1 MDLPQRQLFTNKQ
14 LISLVIPIF
23 MEQMLGILVGMV
35 DGIMVSSVGQAAI
48 SGVSLVGN
56 VSTVLLNLATSL
68 AAGGAIVASQF
79 LGAGKK
85 RDAQRAMGHLLTMT
99 VGAGIIVMALCLAF
113 NRPLLMLFF
122 GHVEKDVM
130 DTSVTYFSWLSISYP
145 FLTMITAGGAILR
158 VKRNTKVSFYVS
170 IIRNVVNIIGN
181 AIFIYGF
188 KMGAEGAAIATAISR
203 VVGAA
208 TILMVVFSPK
218 QELRPGRKDIFHID
232 LKLMSRVTRV
242 GLPTGIENSLFQ
254 LGRLLT
260 LSMISGFGTFQI
272 AANTTAGTLTNI
284 VVTITT
290 SIRTALLT
298 IIGQCVGARDEK
310 QIRENFRKGLI
321 FGYITHGVGA
331 ILMVAFRYQA
341 LGLYDSLEPQ
351 TIELAAKLMCLHLVP
366 AIFLY
371 PLSFQ
376 IGSCLRAGNDSAF
389 VMWVSI
395 LSMAVFRLTLA
406 WLLCVKL
413 QWGASGVYTA
423 MVVDWVCRSICFV
436 WRWYSGAW
444 KKKCGLAAPKKEVI
458 S

>member
-1 MDLPQRQLFTNKQ
+1 MELPRQQLFTNKQ

-23 MEQMLGILVGMV
+23 MEQMLGILVGLV
-35 DGIMVSSVGQAAI
+35 DGLMVSSVGEAAI

-68 AAGGAIVASQF
+68 AAGGAIVASQY

-85 RDAQRAMGHLLTMT
+85 REAQRAMGHLLTMT
-99 VGAGIIVMALCLAF
+99 VGAGCIVMVLCLLF
-113 NRPLLMLFF
+113 NRTLLTLFF

-130 DTSVTYFSWLSISYP
+130 DTSVTYFAWLSISYP
-145 FLTMITAGGAILR
+145 FLTMITAGAAILR

-181 AIFIYGF
+181 AIFIYVF
-188 KMGAEGAAIATAISR
+188 EMGAEGAAIATAISR

-208 TILMVVFSPK
+208 TIMLVVFGKK
-218 QELRPGRKDIFHID
+218 QEMRPTWSDIFRID
-232 LKLMSRVTRV
+232 LKLMGRVTRV
-242 GLPTGIENSLFQ
+242 GLPTGIENSMFQ

-272 AANTTAGTLTNI
+272 AANTTAGALTNI
-284 VVTITT
+284 IVTISTAV
-290 SIRTALLT
+290 RTALLT
-298 IIGQCVGARDEK
+298 VIGQCVGARDITQIK
-310 QIRENFRKGLI
+310 QNYNKGLV
-321 FGYITHGVGA
+321 FGYITHGIGA
-331 ILMVAFRYQA
+331 ILFVVFRYPL
-341 LGLYDSLEPQ
+341 LGLYDSLEPN
-351 TIELAAKLMCLHLVP
+351 TVTLAAQLMCMHLVP

-371 PLSFQ
+371 PVAFQ
-376 IGSCLRAGNDSAF
+376 IPSCLRAANDSAY

-395 LSMAVFRLTLA
+395 VSMAVFRLTLA

-413 QWGASGVYTA
+413 GWGAPGVYAA
-423 MVVDWVCRSICFV
+423 MVVDWVCRSICYA

-444 KKKCGLAAPKKEVI
+444 KKKCGL
-458 S
+458 

>member
-1 MDLPQRQLFTNKQ
+1 MELPRQRLFSNKQ
-14 LISLVIPIF
+14 LLALVIPIF
-23 MEQMLGILVGMV
+23 MEQMLGILVGLV
-35 DGIMVSSVGQAAI
+35 DGLMVSSVGEAAI

-85 RDAQRAMGHLLTMT
+85 RDCQRAMGHLLTMT
-99 VGAGIIVMALCLAF
+99 VGAGVIVMVLCLIF
-113 NRPLLMLFF
+113 NRPLLTLFF
-122 GHVEKDVM
+122 GHVDKEVM
-130 DTSVTYFSWLSISYP
+130 DTSVTYFAWLALSYP

-181 AIFIYGF
+181 AILIYGCN
-188 KMGAEGAAIATAISR
+188 MGAEGAAIATAISR

-208 TILMVVFSPK
+208 TILMVVFGKK
-218 QELRPGRKDIFHID
+218 QEMRPTWEDIFRVD
-232 LKLMSRVTRV
+232 FKLMRRVTRV
-242 GLPTGIENSLFQ
+242 GLPTGIENSMFQ

-272 AANTTAGTLTNI
+272 AANSTAGALTNI

-298 IIGQCVGARDEK
+298 VIGQCVGARDEQ
-310 QIRENFRKGLI
+310 QIKENYTKGLI
-321 FGYITHGVGA
+321 FGYVTHGIGA

-341 LGLYDSLEPQ
+341 LGLYDNLEPE
-351 TIELAAKLMCLHLVP
+351 TVKLAAELMCIHLVP
-366 AIFLY
+366 AVALY
-371 PLSFQ
+371 PLAFQ
-376 IGSCLRAGNDSAF
+376 IGSCLRAGNDSGF

-395 LSMAVFRLTLA
+395 ISMAVFRLTLA
-406 WLLCVKL
+406 QILCVQLK
-413 QWGASGVYTA
+413 WGATGVYMA
-423 MVVDWVCRSICFV
+423 MVVDWVCRSICYV
-436 WRWYSGAW
+436 WRWHGGYW
-444 KKKCGLAAPKKEVI
+444 KKKCGLA
-458 S
+458 

>member
-1 MDLPQRQLFTNKQ
+1 MEPRQRQLFTNKQ

-35 DGIMVSSVGQAAI
+35 DGIMVSTAGQAAI

-68 AAGGAIVASQF
+68 AAGGAIVASQY

-85 RDAQRAMGHLLTMT
+85 RDCQRAMGHLLTMT
-99 VGAGIIVMALCLAF
+99 VGAGIIVMVFCLIF
-113 NRPLLMLFF
+113 NRPLLTLFF

-130 DTSVTYFSWLSISYP
+130 DASVSYFSWLSISYP
-145 FLTMITAGGAILR
+145 FLTMISAGGAILR

-181 AIFIYGF
+181 ATFIYGF
-188 KMGAEGAAIATAISR
+188 NMGAEGAAIATAISR

-208 TILMVVFSPK
+208 TIMMVVFSPK
-218 QELRPGRKDIFHID
+218 QEMRPTWNDIFHID

-242 GLPTGIENSLFQ
+242 GLPTGVESSLFQ

-272 AANTTAGTLTNI
+272 AANTTAGSLTNI

-298 IIGQCVGARDEK
+298 VIGQCVGARDEK
-310 QIRENFRKGLI
+310 QIQGNFRKGLI
-321 FGYITHGVGA
+321 FGYIAHGIGA
-331 ILMVAFRYQA
+331 ILMVIFRYQA
-341 LGLYDSLEPQ
+341 LGLYASLEPQ
-351 TIELAAKLMCLHLVP
+351 TVELAAKLMCLHLIP

-376 IGSCLRAGNDSAF
+376 IGSCLRAANDSAF
-389 VMWVSI
+389 VMWVST

-413 QWGASGVYTA
+413 QWGAPGVYVA
-423 MVVDWVCRSICFV
+423 MVVDWICRSVCFTV
-436 WRWYSGAW
+436 RWFRGTW
-444 KKKCGLAAPKKEVI
+444 KKKCGMDKKKEVTA
-458 S
+458 

>member
-1 MDLPQRQLFTNKQ
+1 MQQLPRQQLFSNKQ
-14 LISLVIPIF
+14 LLALVIPIF
-23 MEQMLGILVGMV
+23 MEQMLGILVGLV
-35 DGIMVSSVGQAAI
+35 DGLMVSSVGEAAI

-85 RDAQRAMGHLLTMT
+85 RDCQRAMGHLLTMT
-99 VGAGIIVMALCLAF
+99 VGAGIIVMALCLVF

-130 DTSVTYFSWLSISYP
+130 DTSVTYFAWLSMSYP

-158 VKRNTKVSFYVS
+158 VKRNTKVPFYVS

-181 AIFIYGF
+181 AVLIYGC

-208 TILMVVFSPK
+208 TIMMVVFGKK
-218 QELRPGRKDIFHID
+218 QEMRPTWSDIFHID
-232 LKLMSRVTRV
+232 FKLMRRVTRV
-242 GLPTGIENSLFQ
+242 GLPTGIESSLFQ

-272 AANTTAGTLTNI
+272 AANTTAGALTNI
-284 VVTITT
+284 ITTITT
-290 SIRTALLT
+290 AIRTALLT
-298 IIGQCVGARDEK
+298 VIGQCVGARDEK
-310 QIRENFRKGLI
+310 QIRDNFRKGLI
-321 FGYITHGVGA
+321 FGYIAHGVGA
-331 ILMVAFRYQA
+331 ILFVIFRYQL
-341 LGLYDSLEPQ
+341 LGLYDSLEPE
-351 TIELAAKLMCLHLVP
+351 TVKLAAQLMCLHLVP

-376 IGSCLRAGNDSAF
+376 ITSCLRAGNDSAF

-395 LSMAVFRLTLA
+395 LSMSIFRLTLA
-406 WLLCVKL
+406 WLLCVYL
-413 QWGASGVYTA
+413 EMGAPGVYIA

-436 WRWYSGAW
+436 WRWHGGYW
-444 KKKCGLAAPKKEVI
+444 KKKCGLDKP
-458 S
+458 